1 MELSERSLELLR
13 GGNPCFITT
22 LMPDGSPQTTETWV
36 DTDGA
41 HVIIN
46 TVQSHQKMR
55 NIERD
60 PRVSVAV
67 CDAADPSRYF
77 AVRGQV
83 TNITTEGGAEH
94 IELLSQRY
102 TGGPYQ
108 WYGGRDQVR
117 VILTITANTIHSMDR

>member
-1 MELSERSLELLR
+1 MVLPDRFVELMQ
-13 GGNPCFITT
+13 GANTCFITT

-46 TVQSHQKMR
+46 TVQTHQKMR
-55 NIERD
+55 NIARD

-67 CDAADPSRYF
+67 CDATDPSRYY
-77 AVRGQV
+77 AVRGRV
-83 TNITTEGGAEH
+83 TKITTEGGAEH
-94 IELLSQRY
+94 IELLARRY

-108 WYGGRDQVR
+108 WYGGGEQVR
-117 VILTITANTIHSMDR
+117 VIVTITADSIHSMDR

>member
-1 MELSERSLELLR
+1 MQGR
-13 GGNPCFITT
+13 NPCFITT
-22 LMPDGSPQTTETWV
+22 LMPDGSPQTTQTWV

-46 TVQSHQKMR
+46 TVQTHQKMR

-60 PRVSVAV
+60 HRGSVAV
-67 CDAADPSRYF
+67 CDA
-77 AVRGQV
+77 VRGHV
-83 TNITTEGGAEH
+83 TSITRDAGAEH
-94 IELLSQRY
+94 IEVLAQRY

-117 VILTITANTIHSMDR
+117 VILTITA

>member
-1 MELSERSLELLR
+1 MDLSERFIELLQ
-13 GGNPCFITT
+13 GGNPCFVTT

-36 DTDGA
+36 DTDGT

-77 AVRGQV
+77 SVRGQV
-83 TNITTEGGAEH
+83 TKVTT
-94 IELLSQRY
+94 ELLSQRY

-117 VILTITANTIHSMDR
+117 VILTITANSIHAMDR